1 MNLVATGLLMKKTK
15 STFTNRET
23 GEKQDKYR
31 LSLYQKT
38 EDDLLK
44 VGCDEDT
51 FKLYTEGKE
60 ITINVRPG
68 SFTTSNG
75 DTINYLTAIKPTT
88 PFDEK

>member
-1 MNLVATGLLMKKTK
+1 MNLSATGLLMKKTK
-15 STFTNRET
+15 STFKNRDT

-31 LSLYQKT
+31 ISIYQKN

-44 VGCDEDT
+44 VGCDEDLFKT
-51 FKLYTEGKE
+51 FTEGKE
-60 ITINVRPG
+60 VTVNVRPG
-68 SFTTSNG
+68 SFTTSSG